1 MKEPKIIDR
10 VKITVKAGQGG
21 NGAST
26 FRREK
31 YVPKGGPDGGDGGN
45 GGHVFIKATNRL
57 NSLIDYRYNQ
67 HIKAPNGENGRRSNE
82 HGADGEPLVLEVPV
96 GTVVKDSETDELLAD
111 MDQNNKIVCI
121 ARGGRGGRGNAR
133 FATPSMRAPRYSE
146 NGVNGEEKKLL
157 LELKMIADVGLIGY
171 PSVGKSTLISV
182 ISNAKPKIADYH
194 FTTIS
199 PNLGVVDYHG
209 QDSFMV
215 ADIPGIIEGAHE
227 GAGLGFYFLRHV
239 ERTKILVHL
248 VDCSLSERPDPIED
262 YKNIRHELLSYS
274 EKLSQKEEVIAL
286 SKADVSI
293 EEVIED
299 TQKQF
304 EQMGKKV
311 FVISAVTGRGV
322 DELLDFLYMKVQA
335 ERQKQE
341 LEKEGRDELLEE
353 GKLPKVKAV
362 DFPVPERIRLEITQI
377 DQNTWEIGGEQFELL
392 YHRINLNNR
401 DGFERLMKILKNSR
415 MDHLLRKK
423 GVKEGDTVIIADSEY
438 EYHEDR

>member
-341 LEKEGRDELLEE
+341 LEKEGRDEFLEE
-353 GKLPKVKAV
+353 GKLPKVKAL

>member
-146 NGVNGEEKKLL
+146 NGINGEEKKLL

-341 LEKEGRDELLEE
+341 LEKEGRDEFLEE
-353 GKLPKVKAV
+353 GKLPKVKAL

>member
-1 MKEPKIIDR
+1 LKEPKIIDR

-96 GTVVKDSETDELLAD
+96 GTVVKDSETDELLVD

-199 PNLGVVDYHG
+199 PNLGVVDYHE

-293 EEVIED
+293 EEIIED
-299 TQKQF
+299 TKKQF

>member
-1 MKEPKIIDR
+1 LKEPKIIDR

-293 EEVIED
+293 EEIIED
-299 TQKQF
+299 TKKQF

>member
-1 MKEPKIIDR
+1 LKEPKIIDR

-341 LEKEGRDELLEE
+341 LEKEGRDEFLEE

>member
-1 MKEPKIIDR
+1 LKEPKIIDR

-341 LEKEGRDELLEE
+341 LEKEGRDEFLEE
-353 GKLPKVKAV
+353 GKLPKVKAL

>member
-293 EEVIED
+293 EEIIED
-299 TQKQF
+299 TKKQF

>member
-146 NGVNGEEKKLL
+146 NGINGEEKKLL

-293 EEVIED
+293 EEIIED
-299 TQKQF
+299 TKKQF

-353 GKLPKVKAV
+353 GKLPKVKAL

>member
-1 MKEPKIIDR
+1 LKEPKIIDR

-96 GTVVKDSETDELLAD
+96 GTVVKDSETDELLVD

-293 EEVIED
+293 EEIIED
-299 TQKQF
+299 TKKQF

>member
-199 PNLGVVDYHG
+199 PNLGVVDYHE

-341 LEKEGRDELLEE
+341 LEKEGRDEFLEE
-353 GKLPKVKAV
+353 GKLPKVKAL

>member
-10 VKITVKAGQGG
+10 VKINVKAGQGG

-45 GGHVFIKATNRL
+45 GGHVFIKATDRI
-57 NSLIDYRYNQ
+57 NSLIEYRYNQ

-82 HGADGEPLVLEVPV
+82 HGADGEAVVLEVPV
-96 GTVVKDSETDELLAD
+96 GTVVKDCERDEILAD
-111 MDQNNKIVCI
+111 MDKNNKIVCI

-146 NGVNGEEKKLL
+146 NGVKGEEKKLL
-157 LELKMIADVGLIGY
+157 MELKMIADVGLIGY

-194 FTTIS
+194 FTTLS

-209 QDSFMV
+209 NDSFLV

-248 VDCSLSERPDPIED
+248 VDCSLSEREDPIED
-262 YKNIRHELLSYS
+262 YNKIRHELLSYS
-274 EKLSQKEEVIAL
+274 EILSQKEEVIAL
-286 SKADVSI
+286 SKADASI
-293 EEVIED
+293 DEVIEE
-299 TQKQF
+299 TKRRF
-304 EQMGKKV
+304 EEMGKKV
-311 FVISAVTGRGV
+311 FVISAVTGLGITP
-322 DELLDFLYMKVQA
+322 LLDYLYHKV
-335 ERQKQE
+335 KQHR
-341 LEKEGRDELLEE
+341 EKEQPEEDDGQILPQE
-353 GKLPKVKAV
+353 GKLPKIKAV

-392 YHRINLNNR
+392 KERINLNNR
-401 DGFERLMKILKNSR
+401 DGFERFMKILKNSR

-423 GVKEGDTVIIADSEY
+423 GVKEGDTVIIGDSEY
-438 EYHEDR
+438 EFHEDQ

>member
-293 EEVIED
+293 EEIIED
-299 TQKQF
+299 TKKQF

-341 LEKEGRDELLEE
+341 LEKEGRDEFLEE
-353 GKLPKVKAV
+353 GKLPKVKAL

>member
-10 VKITVKAGQGG
+10 VKIYVKAGQGG

-67 HIKAPNGENGRRSNE
+67 HIKAPDGENGRRSNE
-82 HGADGEPLVLEVPV
+82 HGADGEASVLEVPV
-96 GTVVKDSETDELLAD
+96 GTVIKDSETEELLAD

-146 NGVNGEEKKLL
+146 NGVKGEERKLL
-157 LELKMIADVGLIGY
+157 MELKMIADVGLIGY

-209 QDSFMV
+209 QDSFLV

-248 VDCSLSERPDPIED
+248 VDCSLSERPDPLED
-262 YKNIRHELLSYS
+262 YQKIRHELHSYS
-274 EKLSQKEEVIAL
+274 ETLSQKEEIIAL
-286 SKADVSI
+286 SKADASI
-293 EEVIED
+293 EEVIEE
-299 TQKQF
+299 TKRQF
-304 EQMGKKV
+304 EKMNKRV
-311 FVISAVTGRGV
+311 FVISAVTGRGIN
-322 DELLDFLYMKVQA
+322 ELLDFLYDKVKTYR
-335 ERQKQE
+335 ET
-341 LEKEGRDELLEE
+341 EKPSEE
-353 GKLPKVKAV
+353 DFYEEDKLPKIKAV
-362 DFPVPERIRLEITQI
+362 DFPIPERIRLEITQI
-377 DQNTWEIGGEQFELL
+377 DQNTWEIGGEQFEML
-392 YHRINLNNR
+392 YQRINLNNR

-423 GVKEGDTVIIADSEY
+423 GVKEGDTVIIANLEY